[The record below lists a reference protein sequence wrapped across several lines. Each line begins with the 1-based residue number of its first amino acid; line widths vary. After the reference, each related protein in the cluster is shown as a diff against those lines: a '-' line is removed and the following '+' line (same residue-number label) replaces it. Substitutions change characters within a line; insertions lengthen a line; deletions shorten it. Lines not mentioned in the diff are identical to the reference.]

1 MDKYEFNIKV
11 EKMKKAMDR
20 NDYATAARVADGLGW
35 ERSTNAKVLMM
46 VSQIYEKQERY
57 TEARNAL
64 TAVYNRVAVSKRII
78 YQLAE
83 LSVKCGD
90 IDEALALY
98 KEYQEIAPNDPTK
111 LILAY
116 KISTA
121 RGDDLEKR
129 ISILEAYRRREF
141 EEKWAYE
148 LETLYQQAGR
158 GSDCVALCD
167 EIILW
172 FGVGPYVDK
181 AMTLK
186 VAYEPLTPE
195 QEDRRTNKDYYE
207 QKLAEV
213 VAQSTSIVRVSEEA
227 KTDSAPENISETP
240 EAENDLSG
248 YTVSAQDEDAEDED
262 SASPVAK
269 EAALHLTLEQE
280 LAQAIQSTS
289 DEFTTE
295 TKSNEWITDKPLSV
309 DNVGE
314 DIDGQYTLFRT
325 PSEEIGEP
333 HVPEHTRTFSFGALL
348 TKTRRLDNLRDLAEL
363 NHTVEDE
370 TEETEDSAAVET
382 AVEEPAEEEAEA
394 AVEEPVEEKTE
405 TAVEEPAVKE
415 TETVVEADTE
425 DNTEVVAEGTITT
438 TPAEDN
444 TEVPT
449 ETVSEPEEAVELPA
463 EEEAPRHMIFCHI
476 LKLEDTTPAV
486 AQIKEAFRQAHEVSG
501 IPAAPIARIGVN
513 SLNRAGFYAVLKK
526 LQGRD
531 LLVEHASELSE
542 KVLERL
548 LGAIEEPPCTAV
560 ILLVD
565 EPNGITTLYQKAPE
579 LFPLSTT
586 MEEEEIEEDIP
597 EMDEFLADETQEETQ
612 AEVQEETADEA
623 SPKDS
628 DEISFDLEGFM
639 KAEMGTIQDP
649 AETEDPSMDAEPEE
663 ALSPDEFASII
674 SEYMLDNDC
683 KFDSMAELALAAHI
697 DRLELQGAVLSR
709 EFAIDLADEIIDRAD
724 HWTLKCLFVSRYDKE
739 GYLIIKESHI
749 H

>member
-1 MDKYEFNIKV
+1 VDKYEFNIKV

-20 NDYATAARVADGLGW
+20 KDYVTAARVADGLGW

-57 TEARNAL
+57 AEARSAL

-83 LSVKCGD
+83 LCVKCGD

-98 KEYQEIAPNDPTK
+98 KEYQEIAPSDPTK

-129 ISILEAYRRREF
+129 ISILEAYRRRDF

-148 LETLYQQAGR
+148 LATLYQQAGR
-158 GSDCVALCD
+158 GSDCVSLCD

-195 QEDRRTNKDYYE
+195 QEDRRANKDYYE

-213 VAQSTSIVRVSEEA
+213 VAQSTSIVHISEE
-227 KTDSAPENISETP
+227 PETAFEAIHKTP
-240 EAENDLSG
+240 EVKPDSFDH
-248 YTVSAQDEDAEDED
+248 TVSMQEEGSADDP
-262 SASPVAK
+262 SASPAVK

-289 DEFTTE
+289 DELTTE
-295 TKSNEWITDKPLSV
+295 AKSNEWITDKPLSV

-314 DIDGQYTLFRT
+314 DVDGQYTLFRT

-363 NHTVEDE
+363 NHTEDDKAKEAVVDTPIEKE
-370 TEETEDSAAVET
+370 TEAVVKEPI
-382 AVEEPAEEEAEA
+382 VEEAETVVEEAIEEKNEA
-394 AVEEPVEEKTE
+394 AVEEPIVEEAEAVVEEAIEEKNE
-405 TAVEEPAVKE
+405 AAVEEPIVEEAKAV
-415 TETVVEADTE
+415 V
-425 DNTEVVAEGTITT
+425 
-438 TPAEDN
+438 
-444 TEVPT
+444 
-449 ETVSEPEEAVELPA
+449 EEAVEEKNEAVVEEAVAEDSTVSEEAAELHV

-476 LKLEDTTPAV
+476 LKLEDSTPAV
-486 AQIKEAFRQAHEVSG
+486 TQIKDAFRQAHEVSG

-560 ILLVD
+560 ILLAD
-565 EPNGITTLYQKAPE
+565 DPNGISILYQKAPA
-579 LFPLSTT
+579 LFPLSAT
-586 MEEEEIEEDIP
+586 MEEEVIEEEVIEEDP
-597 EMDEFLADETQEETQ
+597 SETEE
-612 AEVQEETADEA
+612 
-623 SPKDS
+623 SS

-639 KAEMGTIQDP
+639 KTEMKALQNTLYE
-649 AETEDPSMDAEPEE
+649 ETPPTDEE
-663 ALSPDEFASII
+663 SEAALTPDEFASVIY
-674 SEYMLDNDC
+674 EYTLENDC

-697 DRLELQGAVLSR
+697 DRLELQGAKLSH
-709 EFAIDLADEIIDRAD
+709 EFAIAIADEIIDRAD
-724 HWTLKCLFVSRYDKE
+724 HWTLKSIFVSRYDRE

-749 H
+749 R

>member
-20 NDYATAARVADGLGW
+20 KDYATAARVADGLGW

-83 LSVKCGD
+83 LCVKCND

-148 LETLYQQAGR
+148 LATLYQQAGR

-172 FGVGPYVDK
+172 FGVGTYVDK

-213 VAQSTSIVRVSEEA
+213 VAQSTSIIRVSEEP
-227 KTDSAPENISETP
+227 KTDAISENISNPSED
-240 EAENDLSG
+240 ENNPSG
-248 YTVSAQDEDAEDED
+248 YSVPAQDEYPEDED
-262 SASPVAK
+262 SASPAVK

-348 TKTRRLDNLRDLAEL
+348 TKTRRLDNLRDLAVL
-363 NHTVEDE
+363 NTTVENSDE
-370 TEETEDSAAVET
+370 AVE
-382 AVEEPAEEEAEA
+382 A
-394 AVEEPVEEKTE
+394 
-405 TAVEEPAVKE
+405 
-415 TETVVEADTE
+415 E
-425 DNTEVVAEGTITT
+425 DNSEVIAE
-438 TPAEDN
+438 TPAEKI
-444 TEVPT
+444 TENAT
-449 ETVSEPEEAVELPA
+449 EGIVEDTAVAASETPDEDTNEPEDTAELFV
-463 EEEAPRHMIFCHI
+463 EEETPRHMIFCHI
-476 LKLEDTTPAV
+476 LKLEASAPAV

-513 SLNRAGFYAVLKK
+513 SLNRAGFYSVLKK
-526 LQGRD
+526 LDGRD
-531 LLVEHASELSE
+531 LLVEHAGELSA
-542 KVLERL
+542 KVLNRL
-548 LGAIEEPPCTAV
+548 MDAIEEPPCTAV
-560 ILLVD
+560 ILLAD
-565 EPNGITTLYQKAPE
+565 DPNGISALYQNAPS
-579 LFPLSTT
+579 LFPLSPV
-586 MEEEEIEEDIP
+586 MEDDSCDEETPEEIQEDVQADAQEETQEDIP
-597 EMDEFLADETQEETQ
+597 EDSSEE
-612 AEVQEETADEA
+612 
-623 SPKDS
+623 SLSGNS

-639 KAEMGTIQDP
+639 KAEMNALQHTI
-649 AETEDPSMDAEPEE
+649 PEE
-663 ALSPDEFASII
+663 AVPMDEEPDRSLTPDEFASII
-674 SEYMLDNDC
+674 YKYTEENDC

-697 DRLELQGAVLSR
+697 DRLERQGTVLR
-709 EFAIDLADEIIDRAD
+709 QELAIMLADEIIDRAD

>member
-20 NDYATAARVADGLGW
+20 KDYVTAARVADGLGW

-57 TEARNAL
+57 AEARSAL

-83 LSVKCGD
+83 LCVKCGD

-98 KEYQEIAPNDPTK
+98 KEYQEIAPSDPTK

-129 ISILEAYRRREF
+129 ISILEAYRRRDF
-141 EEKWAYE
+141 DEKWAYE
-148 LETLYQQAGR
+148 LATLYQQAGR

-167 EIILW
+167 EIIIW

-195 QEDRRTNKDYYE
+195 QEDRRANKDYYE

-213 VAQSTSIVRVSEEA
+213 VAQSTSIVHISEE
-227 KTDSAPENISETP
+227 PETAFEAIHKTP
-240 EAENDLSG
+240 EVKPDSFDH
-248 YTVSAQDEDAEDED
+248 TVSMQEEGSADDP
-262 SASPVAK
+262 SASPAVK

-289 DEFTTE
+289 DELTGE
-295 TKSNEWITDKPLSV
+295 TKTNEWITDKPLSV

-314 DIDGQYTLFRT
+314 DVDGQYTLFRT

-363 NHTVEDE
+363 NHTEDDKAKEAVVDTPIEKE
-370 TEETEDSAAVET
+370 TEAV
-382 AVEEPAEEEAEA
+382 VKEPIVEEAETAIEEAIVEINKA
-394 AVEEPVEEKTE
+394 AVEEPIVEEAE
-405 TAVEEPAVKE
+405 AVVEEA
-415 TETVVEADTE
+415 
-425 DNTEVVAEGTITT
+425 VAE
-438 TPAEDN
+438 DS
-444 TEVPT
+444 
-449 ETVSEPEEAVELPA
+449 TVSEEAAELHV

-476 LKLEDTTPAV
+476 LKLEDSTPAV
-486 AQIKEAFRQAHEVSG
+486 TQIKDAFRQAHEVSG

-560 ILLVD
+560 ILLAD
-565 EPNGITTLYQKAPE
+565 DPNGISILYQKAPA
-579 LFPLSTT
+579 LFPLSAT
-586 MEEEEIEEDIP
+586 MEEEVIEEEVIEEEVIEEEP
-597 EMDEFLADETQEETQ
+597 SETEE
-612 AEVQEETADEA
+612 
-623 SPKDS
+623 SS

-639 KAEMGTIQDP
+639 KTEMKALQNTLYE
-649 AETEDPSMDAEPEE
+649 ETPPMDEE
-663 ALSPDEFASII
+663 SEAALTPDEFASVMF
-674 SEYMLDNDC
+674 EYTLENDC

-697 DRLELQGAVLSR
+697 DRLELQGAKLSH
-709 EFAIDLADEIIDRAD
+709 EFAITIADEIIDRAD
-724 HWTLKCLFVSRYDKE
+724 HWTLKSIFVSRYDRE

-749 H
+749 R

>member
-1 MDKYEFNIKV
+1 VDKYEFNIKV

-20 NDYATAARVADGLGW
+20 KDYATAARVADGLGW

-64 TAVYNRVAVSKRII
+64 TTVYNRVAVSKRII

-83 LSVKCGD
+83 LCVKCND

-148 LETLYQQAGR
+148 LATLYQQAGR

-172 FGVGPYVDK
+172 FGVGTYVDK

-213 VAQSTSIVRVSEEA
+213 VAQSTSIIRVSEET
-227 KTDSAPENISETP
+227 KTDAISENISNPSED
-240 EAENDLSG
+240 ENNPSG
-248 YTVSAQDEDAEDED
+248 YSVPAQDEYPEDED
-262 SASPVAK
+262 SASPAVK

-295 TKSNEWITDKPLSV
+295 TKSNEWITDKPISV
-309 DNVGE
+309 ENVGE
-314 DIDGQYTLFRT
+314 DVDGQYALFRT

-333 HVPEHTRTFSFGALL
+333 LVPEHTRTFSFGALL

-363 NHTVEDE
+363 NTTVDDNDE
-370 TEETEDSAAVET
+370 E
-382 AVEEPAEEEAEA
+382 VEED
-394 AVEEPVEEKTE
+394 TS
-405 TAVEEPAVKE
+405 
-415 TETVVEADTE
+415 TVV
-425 DNTEVVAEGTITT
+425 
-438 TPAEDN
+438 
-444 TEVPT
+444 
-449 ETVSEPEEAVELPA
+449 
-463 EEEAPRHMIFCHI
+463 
-476 LKLEDTTPAV
+476 
-486 AQIKEAFRQAHEVSG
+486 
-501 IPAAPIARIGVN
+501 
-513 SLNRAGFYAVLKK
+513 
-526 LQGRD
+526 
-531 LLVEHASELSE
+531 
-542 KVLERL
+542 
-548 LGAIEEPPCTAV
+548 
-560 ILLVD
+560 
-565 EPNGITTLYQKAPE
+565 
-579 LFPLSTT
+579 
-586 MEEEEIEEDIP
+586 
-597 EMDEFLADETQEETQ
+597 
-612 AEVQEETADEA
+612 
-623 SPKDS
+623 
-628 DEISFDLEGFM
+628 
-639 KAEMGTIQDP
+639 
-649 AETEDPSMDAEPEE
+649 
-663 ALSPDEFASII
+663 
-674 SEYMLDNDC
+674 
-683 KFDSMAELALAAHI
+683 
-697 DRLELQGAVLSR
+697 
-709 EFAIDLADEIIDRAD
+709 
-724 HWTLKCLFVSRYDKE
+724 
-739 GYLIIKESHI
+739 
-749 H
+749 

>member
-20 NDYATAARVADGLGW
+20 KDYATAARVADGLGW

-83 LSVKCGD
+83 LCVKCND

-148 LETLYQQAGR
+148 LATLYQQAGR

-172 FGVGPYVDK
+172 FGVGTYVDK

-213 VAQSTSIVRVSEEA
+213 VAQSTSIIRVSEEP
-227 KTDSAPENISETP
+227 KTDAISENISNPSED
-240 EAENDLSG
+240 ENNPSG
-248 YTVSAQDEDAEDED
+248 YSVPAQDEYPEDED
-262 SASPVAK
+262 SASPAVK

-348 TKTRRLDNLRDLAEL
+348 TKTRRLDNLRDLAVL
-363 NHTVEDE
+363 NTTVENSDE
-370 TEETEDSAAVET
+370 AVE
-382 AVEEPAEEEAEA
+382 A
-394 AVEEPVEEKTE
+394 
-405 TAVEEPAVKE
+405 
-415 TETVVEADTE
+415 E
-425 DNTEVVAEGTITT
+425 DNSEVIAE
-438 TPAEDN
+438 TPAEKI
-444 TEVPT
+444 TENAT
-449 ETVSEPEEAVELPA
+449 EEIVEDTAVAASETPDEDTNEPEDTAELFV
-463 EEEAPRHMIFCHI
+463 EEETPRHMIFCHI
-476 LKLEDTTPAV
+476 LKLEASAPAV

-513 SLNRAGFYAVLKK
+513 SLNRAGFYSVLKK
-526 LQGRD
+526 LDGRD
-531 LLVEHASELSE
+531 LLVEHAGELSA
-542 KVLERL
+542 KVLNRL
-548 LGAIEEPPCTAV
+548 MDAIEEPPCTAV
-560 ILLVD
+560 ILLAD
-565 EPNGITTLYQKAPE
+565 DPNGISALYQNAPS
-579 LFPLSTT
+579 LFPLSPV
-586 MEEEEIEEDIP
+586 MEDDSCDEETPEEIQEDVQADAQEETQEDIP
-597 EMDEFLADETQEETQ
+597 EDSSEE
-612 AEVQEETADEA
+612 
-623 SPKDS
+623 SLSGNS

-639 KAEMGTIQDP
+639 KAEMNALQHTI
-649 AETEDPSMDAEPEE
+649 PEE
-663 ALSPDEFASII
+663 AVPMDEEPDRSLTPDEFASII
-674 SEYMLDNDC
+674 YKYTEENDC

-697 DRLELQGAVLSR
+697 DRLERQGTVLR
-709 EFAIDLADEIIDRAD
+709 QELAIMLADEIIDRAD

>member
-20 NDYATAARVADGLGW
+20 KDYATAARVADGLGW

-83 LSVKCGD
+83 LCVKCND

-148 LETLYQQAGR
+148 LATLYQQAGR

-172 FGVGPYVDK
+172 FGVGTYVDK

-213 VAQSTSIVRVSEEA
+213 VAQSTSIIRVSEEP
-227 KTDSAPENISETP
+227 KTDAISENISNPSED
-240 EAENDLSG
+240 ENNPSG
-248 YTVSAQDEDAEDED
+248 YSVPAQDEYPEDED
-262 SASPVAK
+262 SASPAVK

-348 TKTRRLDNLRDLAEL
+348 TKTRRLDNLRDLAVL
-363 NHTVEDE
+363 NTTVENSDE
-370 TEETEDSAAVET
+370 AVEAEDNSEVIAETPAEKITENT
-382 AVEEPAEEEAEA
+382 AVEIVEDTAVAASETPDEDTNEPEDTAELFVEEE
-394 AVEEPVEEKTE
+394 T
-405 TAVEEPAVKE
+405 
-415 TETVVEADTE
+415 
-425 DNTEVVAEGTITT
+425 
-438 TPAEDN
+438 
-444 TEVPT
+444 
-449 ETVSEPEEAVELPA
+449 
-463 EEEAPRHMIFCHI
+463 PRHMIFCHI
-476 LKLEDTTPAV
+476 LKLEASAPAV

-513 SLNRAGFYAVLKK
+513 SLNRAGFYSVLKK
-526 LQGRD
+526 LDGRD
-531 LLVEHASELSE
+531 LLVEHAGELSA
-542 KVLERL
+542 KVLNRL
-548 LGAIEEPPCTAV
+548 MDAIEEPPCTAV
-560 ILLVD
+560 ILLAD
-565 EPNGITTLYQKAPE
+565 DPNGISALYQNAPS
-579 LFPLSTT
+579 LFPLSPV
-586 MEEEEIEEDIP
+586 MEDDSCDEETPEEIQEDVQADAQEETQEDIP
-597 EMDEFLADETQEETQ
+597 EDSSEE
-612 AEVQEETADEA
+612 
-623 SPKDS
+623 SLSGNS

-639 KAEMGTIQDP
+639 KAEMNALQRTI
-649 AETEDPSMDAEPEE
+649 PEE
-663 ALSPDEFASII
+663 AVPMDEEPDRSLTPDEFASII
-674 SEYMLDNDC
+674 YKYTEENDC

-697 DRLELQGAVLSR
+697 DRLERQGTVLR
-709 EFAIDLADEIIDRAD
+709 QELAIMLADEIIDRAD